1 MLQTLNPYPNTAKTA
16 RIMARYRPIAPKP
29 DVMVNPVSDMTPNII
44 QSPYLRNVWP
54 HLQARPTRTRKRGRT
69 SVGPPPASKR
79 SRTFFQGLSPPPPP
93 PPQLTASTAKNFS
106 LHAFAHSPNALL
118 PAPSLSPVTTQAAL
132 VTLSLLPS
140 PNSVPIAT
148 EFNGG
153 GQKVID
159 LNMAAAEVPQEKD
172 FLHLL
177 QGSTTT
183 TVIAPQPVRPIGSSI
198 TIRSVGEDPGSTHA
212 VQLRKKAE
220 EVEEEIESENLPA
233 VVTDSN
239 NKVRLVNSAYKEMVG
254 QPECLW
260 LDSMVTCDGRHGG
273 IACKRICG
281 EVKVKFLDSGLPIA
295 SNRFSCWAMIEW
307 GNNGKKRW
315 VDTAC
320 KAMRLYCESKDYLLA
335 WRFHTRE
342 VSKSASNV

>member
-16 RIMARYRPIAPKP
+16 QILARYRPIAPKP
-29 DVMVNPVSDMTPNII
+29 EVMLNPASDMTPNIT

-79 SRTFFQGLSPPPPP
+79 SRTFLQGLSPP
-93 PPQLTASTAKNFS
+93 QLTTSPAKNLS
-106 LHAFAHSPNALL
+106 LQAFAHSPDALL
-118 PAPSLSPVTTQAAL
+118 PAPSLSSVTTQATL
-132 VTLSLLPS
+132 VTLPLLPC
-140 PNSVPIAT
+140 PNSVPITT

-159 LNMAAAEVPQEKD
+159 LNTAAAAEVPQEKD

-177 QGSTTT
+177 QGSTATAT

-198 TIRSVGEDPGSTHA
+198 TIRSIGEDPGTTHV

-220 EVEEEIESENLPA
+220 EVEEEIESESLPA

-260 LDSMVTCDGRHGG
+260 LDSMVTCNGRHGG
-273 IACKRICG
+273 ITCKRICG
-281 EVKVKFLDSGLPIA
+281 EVTVKFPDSGLPNT
-295 SNRFSCWAMIEW
+295 SKGFSCWAMIEW
-307 GNNGKKRW
+307 GSNGKKIS
-315 VDTAC
+315 VDTTC
-320 KAMRLYCESKDYLLA
+320 KAIRLHCESKDYLLA
-335 WRFHTRE
+335 WRFPY
-342 VSKSASNV
+342 KGGF